1 MKIQEKLQGTINT
14 IVGDVQQNVEVA
26 KGQATAAYSEIV
38 SAAKEEIELQK
49 NSFNTYKER
58 FEALKAKGFNKSE
71 VVEDVKGEVA
81 FFSNEL
87 VSTVNRNFST
97 LKSIVAP
104 KFEEVKK
111 SVVKATKGTSA
122 KAEKAATAVKSEVK
136 KEVKKATKAT
146 KEAVSETAKTVNKIV
161 DEVAAEVK

>member
-1 MKIQEKLQGTINT
+1 MKIQDKLQGTINT

-26 KGQATAAYSEIV
+26 KVQATAAYSEIV

-49 NSFNTYKER
+49 KSFGSYKER

-87 VSTVNRNFST
+87 VSTVNRNFNT

-104 KFEEVKK
+104 KLVEVKNSVVKSANDTTAEVKK
-111 SVVKATKGTSA
+111 ATK
-122 KAEKAATAVKSEVK
+122 AAKSEVK

-146 KEAVSETAKTVNKIV
+146 KEVVNETAQSVNKV
-161 DEVAAEVK
+161 VEEVAAEVK

>member
-71 VVEDVKGEVA
+71 VVEDVKSEVA

-87 VSTVNRNFST
+87 VSTVNRNFNT

-104 KFEEVKK
+104 KLVNVKN
-111 SVVKATKGTSA
+111 SVAKTANDTATDVENLAKATKS
-122 KAEKAATAVKSEVK
+122 KAKSEVK
-136 KEVKKATKAT
+136 KAAKST
-146 KEAVSETAKTVNKIV
+146 KEVVNETAASVN
-161 DEVAAEVK
+161 EVVEEVVAELK